1 MRFIRTGGLWATFAL
16 CCVASIRAADEPAF
30 DSPEAASKDPDF
42 AVQGEYAADSKGVQV
57 IALGD
62 GKFRVV
68 SYAGGLPGA
77 GWDEKTKTEQEGD
90 AATVKTATDGL
101 KRVERESPTMGAKP
115 PEGAVV
121 LFEGTKESLEKHWQP
136 GAMIT
141 DDGLLKPGVSSIET
155 FQNYSMH
162 LEFRTPY
169 MPKSTGQARGNSG
182 LYIHGRYECQML
194 DSFGLAGENNECG
207 GIYSIARPRVNMCLP
222 PLKWQTYDVDFTAPL
237 FDAEGKKTKNAV
249 VTIKHNGVAI
259 HENLELPTLTPGG
272 PLNAE
277 DSRPGPVYLQD
288 HSNPVRFRNIW
299 IVAKP

>member
-1 MRFIRTGGLWATFAL
+1 MRFIQTGGLWATFTL
-16 CCVASIRAADEPAF
+16 FYVASIHAADEPAF
-30 DSPEAASKDPDF
+30 DTPEAAAKDADF
-42 AVQGEYAADSKGVQV
+42 AVQGEYAADGKGVQV

-68 SYAGGLPGA
+68 TFAGGLPGA
-77 GWDEKTKTEQEGD
+77 GWDEKTKTPQEGD
-90 AATVKTATDGL
+90 AAAAKTATEGL
-101 KRVERESPTMGAKP
+101 KRVERESPTIGAKP

-121 LFEGTKESLEKHWQP
+121 LFDGTKESLDKHWQS
-136 GAMIT
+136 GAKMT
-141 DDGLLKPGVSSIET
+141 DDGLLMPGVSSIET
-155 FQNYSMH
+155 FQNYTMH

-237 FDAEGKKTKNAV
+237 FDTEGKKTKNAV

-288 HSNPVRFRNIW
+288 HGNPVRYRNIW
-299 IVAKP
+299 VVAKP